1 MWRIGGKEIVDPTD
15 AEFASMRPGDGVYLK
30 HGRAKND
37 FFGIFFAPTP
47 SFLPFDAHSPR
58 NACRALRD
66 LEQAARRDG
75 LRPSARATTPL
86 FGPAVGEEFTHWE
99 VESAFEIALL
109 FGASLPVDDLQ
120 DLSIHSFRIFV
131 ACALM
136 ASNVPRH
143 TIKRLLRWRGDLSLE
158 IYARLN
164 DSEWATHVQQT
175 YSAQVDSTIAGRLAA
190 LGTIDLEA
198 AALRLAG

>member
-1 MWRIGGKEIVDPTD
+1 MDWAP
-15 AEFASMRPGDGVYLK
+15 ASASAAAHDSPVSVC
-30 HGRAKND
+30 
-37 FFGIFFAPTP
+37 FAPRKQTDTGKP
-47 SFLPFDAHSPR
+47 SSLVR
-58 NACRALRD
+58 GR
-66 LEQAARRDG
+66 AARRDG